1 MKIKRQTHAVKS
13 VTVAWEVSPVNGTA
27 VDVSRFWAMLT
38 LPHGE
43 AVEGL

>member
-1 MKIKRQTHAVKS
+1 MKIKRKTHALKS
-13 VTVAWEVSPVNGTA
+13 VTVASKVSPVNGTA

-43 AVEGL
+43 AGEGL